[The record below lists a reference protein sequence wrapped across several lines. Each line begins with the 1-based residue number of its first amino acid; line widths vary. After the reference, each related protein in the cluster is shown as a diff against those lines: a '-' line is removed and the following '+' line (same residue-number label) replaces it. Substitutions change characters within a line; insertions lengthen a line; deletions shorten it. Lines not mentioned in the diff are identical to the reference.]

1 MRTVVYAPYH
11 IGVVTVVQCS
21 TIGKGAYVLTNHRR
35 FTVVMLELNPAYFLC
50 KLAEFFYQ
58 YINISYHIILLV
70 SYTRFN
76 VGMLAN
82 KSIFGRTRQTLWRA
96 VQMLTQKLCCQT
108 IHDCP
113 KVVPLHYESE

>member
-1 MRTVVYAPYH
+1 MRPDYLMRTVVYAPYH

-82 KSIFGRTRQTLWRA
+82 KSIFDHRIAPTECYPLDDNKYDS
-96 VQMLTQKLCCQT
+96 LLLSFL
-108 IHDCP
+108 P
-113 KVVPLHYESE
+113 VPCY